1 MRQWHRRI
9 SIFVGV
15 FMLFIA
21 ATGALLQ
28 GEMMVNMGGGPPGTG
43 HAGAA
48 AAPPPS
54 VDDDEAKALLAS
66 SLAGARRQS
75 RGALMGIEL
84 RFGGRPTAEVV
95 VAEPTMR
102 RLRLDATT
110 GEPLDTASTPGH
122 RDWHGIL
129 LDLHQGAF
137 AGTAGRVISLVCGVA
152 LTVLSFTGLY
162 VYVQLFRRRRANKQA
177 ALVW

>member
-9 SIFVGV
+9 SLFVGV

-28 GEMMVNMGGGPPGTG
+28 GEMMFNMGGAPSGAGPGG
-43 HAGAA
+43 G
-48 AAPPPS
+48 AAPPPAVS
-54 VDDDEAKALLAS
+54 DEEVKALLAS
-66 SLAGARRQS
+66 SLEGARRQS
-75 RGALMGIEL
+75 AGSLMGIEL

-102 RLRLDATT
+102 KLRLDART
-110 GEPLDTASTPGH
+110 GEPLDTASTAGH
-122 RDWHGIL
+122 RDLHGIL

-137 AGTAGRVISLVCGVA
+137 AGTTGRVVSLICGIA
-152 LTVLSFTGLY
+152 LTVLSFTGLW
-162 VYVQLFRRRRANKQA
+162 VYIQLFRRRRANRQP

>member
-28 GEMMVNMGGGPPGTG
+28 AEMML
-43 HAGAA
+43 GAA
-48 AAPPPS
+48 GPSPGGAPGAGSAPPAVS
-54 VDDDEAKALLAS
+54 DDEVKALLAS

-75 RGALMGIEL
+75 PGTLMGIEL

-102 RLRLDATT
+102 KLRLDART
-110 GEPLDTASTPGH
+110 GEPLDSASTPGH
-122 RDWHGIL
+122 RDLHGIL

-137 AGTAGRVISLVCGVA
+137 AGTTGRVVSLVCGVA
-152 LTVLSFTGLY
+152 LTVLSFTGLW
-162 VYVQLFRRRRANKQA
+162 VYIQLFRRRRANRQP

>member
-9 SIFVGV
+9 SLFVGV

-21 ATGALLQ
+21 LTGALLQ
-28 GEMMVNMGGGPPGTG
+28 GQTMLGGGDGPPGPGTADG
-43 HAGAA
+43 P
-48 AAPPPS
+48 AAPPA
-54 VDDDEAKALLAS
+54 VGDDEVKALLAS

-75 RGALMGIEL
+75 PGTVMGIEL
-84 RFGGRPTAEVV
+84 RFGGRPTADVV

-102 RLRLDATT
+102 KLRLDART

-122 RDWHGIL
+122 RDLHGIL

-137 AGTAGRVISLVCGVA
+137 AGAAGRIISLVCGVA
-152 LTVLSFTGLY
+152 LAVLSFTGLW
-162 VYVQLFRRRRANKQA
+162 VYVQMFRRRRANRQA